1 VDFTLAP
8 ANQIQLSPLLGEK
21 ISAGGTMIIQRLKFH
36 VMGLRV
42 KVERLGD
49 IEDKGI
55 DSSYFFFIYIFL
67 NEKLKINII

>member
-1 VDFTLAP
+1 MDFTLAP
-8 ANQIQLSPLLGEK
+8 ANQIQLSPLLAEK

-55 DSSYFFFIYIFL
+55 DSSYFFLYIYF
-67 NEKLKINII
+67 

>member
-1 VDFTLAP
+1 MDFTLAP

-55 DSSYFFFIYIFL
+55 DSSYFFFYIYIFKR
-67 NEKLKINII
+67 EIKD